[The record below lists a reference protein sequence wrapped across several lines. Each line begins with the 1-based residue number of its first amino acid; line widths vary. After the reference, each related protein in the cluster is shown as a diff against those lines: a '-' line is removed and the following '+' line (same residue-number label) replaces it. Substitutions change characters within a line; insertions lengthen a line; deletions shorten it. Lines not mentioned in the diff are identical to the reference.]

1 MLLEKIIYLLFPF
14 IFLQSFFIPGFLLSS
29 RYKLSYNIFTII
41 NLSICFTLVINYILI
56 FLLVSL
62 KIYNF
67 IIIWSI
73 FFIEIIYIFLNI
85 KEIKF
90 YLEEIT
96 NLTKKEFIDLIN
108 SKFSNFILYLSLI
121 IFGIFLL
128 KYFPLLKSPYN
139 GYLQIFDMGDAIAYY
154 SKWSKIWFNNIIPET
169 AFVRPQLWSANTSL
183 IYAFYDNQ
191 YLEPFAKVIYL
202 LLPFLILS
210 VVISISLSES
220 NILFLLSGFI
230 SIIYLQDSSYS
241 MFTSGYMEFPLNYVL
256 LTFLSFYL
264 SCFKK
269 QNILL
274 NNWVDTKKFLVLY
287 SFIALSVL
295 LTKEQGWIIAPFIL
309 LFIATE
315 KKLFYKKIFKSLLI
329 TLSIILIIFLPF
341 YFIQIFNYNLFEN
354 NIIFKVLLFNDEF
367 HQGIGHGKNY
377 GNFFGRIDE
386 AIFKPSSFFI
396 LCLFS
401 TLLTKNKKYL
411 VISLLSFIY
420 FILWVLFMSMEIR
433 HLWPI
438 YIVTIL
444 FGFGNLMSIFHKF
457 LKKIKIKYITL
468 FFSIIFV
475 STILL
480 DKNIPGKKNL
490 EKKIFEKILNM
501 KTDPVG
507 MDIEINNYFVSYFK
521 NKNNIK
527 IKTNYT
533 FLNMLSHPIIDNKLN
548 KINYENPDYSKKI
561 LLKNFNFDGFD
572 YYLLYEYC
580 SQNFII
586 EKNKNYKIIKNFP
599 ISNSCLLKNDN

>member
-1 MLLEKIIYLLFPF
+1 MLVEKIIYLLFPF
-14 IFLQSFFIPGFLLSS
+14 IFLQSFIIPGFLLSS
-29 RYKLSYNIFTII
+29 RFQLSYNIFTII
-41 NLSICFTLVINYILI
+41 NLSVCFTLVINYILI

-62 KIYNF
+62 KIYDF
-67 IIIWSI
+67 IIIWSV

-85 KEIKF
+85 KKIKI

-96 NLTKKEFIDLIN
+96 NLTKKEFIDLIS
-108 SKFSNFILYLSLI
+108 SKLSTFILYLSLI
-121 IFGIFLL
+121 IFGIFLV
-128 KYFPLLKSPYN
+128 KYLPLLKSPYN
-139 GYLQIFDMGDAIAYY
+139 GYLQIFDLGDVMAYY

-169 AFVRPQLWSANTSL
+169 VFVRPQLWPVSTSL
-183 IYAFYDNQ
+183 IYTFYDNQ

-210 VVISISLSES
+210 VVLSISLSES
-220 NILFLLSGFI
+220 NILFLLSGII
-230 SIIYLQDSSYS
+230 SIIYLRDSSYS

-274 NNWVDTKKFLVLY
+274 NNWADTKKFLVLY
-287 SFIALSVL
+287 SLIALSVL
-295 LTKEQGWIIAPFIL
+295 LTKEQGWIVAPFIL
-309 LFIATE
+309 IFIATE
-315 KKLFYKKIFKSLLI
+315 KKLFHKKIFKSLLI
-329 TLSIILIIFLPF
+329 TLSVILIIFLPF
-341 YFIQIFNYNLFEN
+341 YFIQIFNYNLFDN
-354 NIIFKVLLFNDEF
+354 NSIFKVLLFDDEF
-367 HQGIGHGKNY
+367 HEGIGHGKNY
-377 GNFFGRIDE
+377 GNFFGRIEE

-396 LCLFS
+396 LCLIS
-401 TLLTKNKKYL
+401 TLFTKSKKYL
-411 VISLLSFIY
+411 VISSLSFIY

-444 FGFGNLMSIFHKF
+444 FGFGNLMSILLKF
-457 LKKIKIKYITL
+457 LNKIKIKYITL

-480 DKNIPGKKNL
+480 GKNIPSEKHL
-490 EKKIFEKILNM
+490 EKIIFEKILNM

-507 MDIEINNYFVSYFK
+507 MDVEINNYFVSYFK

-533 FLNMLSHPIIDNKLN
+533 FLNMLSHPVIDNKLN
-548 KINYENPDYSKKI
+548 EINYENPDYSNKT

-572 YYLLYEYC
+572 YYLLYKYC
-580 SQNFII
+580 SKNFILN
-586 EKNKNYKIIKNFP
+586 EGKNLKIIKNFS